1 MDYPKSV
8 PSAGLVDGKFVDEDP
23 VAGKPGS
30 LIPASWGN
38 GVTQELLKVIQTAG
52 LTPAESANDQLL
64 GALRSNRLFVTAP
77 QFDSG
82 KSVATTEF
90 VTRTG
95 LQFSGFASYG
105 ASTVLS
111 AATIGGVAS
120 FASNSP
126 ITATLPSVNGIA
138 HASTLHVINAGTGI
152 LTISPAANEQIETC
166 NGTFGPLK
174 LDLGDSAY
182 LIKLSNQWRLYG
194 GSVSDRYAT
203 AHSGVV
209 GNVGYQRYPSGNID
223 QWGVGTT
230 DAKGEV
236 NVSFPISFPNAF
248 SSIVAIHSGGDGAM
262 VIMLSTSA
270 TKQGCRLKVRSYN
283 GDVSANWGVFYLA
296 KGY

>member
-8 PSAGLVDGKFVDEDP
+8 PSAGLMDGKFVDEDP

-38 GVTQELLKVIQTAG
+38 GVTQELLKVIQAAG
-52 LTPAESANDQLL
+52 LTPTESANDQLL
-64 GALRSNRLFVTAP
+64 GALRSTKLFVTAP

-95 LQFSGFASYG
+95 LQFSGFVSYG
-105 ASTVLS
+105 VSTVLS
-111 AATIGGVAS
+111 AANIGGVAS
-120 FASNSP
+120 FANNSP
-126 ITATLPSVNGIA
+126 ITATLPSTNGIA

-230 DAKGEV
+230 DAKGDV

-262 VIMLSTSA
+262 VTMYSNSA
-270 TKQGCRLKVRSYN
+270 TKQGCRLKVRSYT